1 MAKMKKVNWKSKK
14 TWRNILVIFLAIIT
28 LVGAVVGIT
37 ALFRKSEETTKT
49 ISPSYAIGGLDEKGA
64 YVDTKESIYTKDA
77 FECYGLKTTLA
88 FDNNISYRIYFYD
101 ENNEFLQ
108 RSEQL
113 TSAFDCEKTLMPA
126 NTKSARIV
134 ITPNEDSKISWY
146 EKNGYAKQLTIKVN
160 KDQTKSDGVEIV
172 LKNYFELDSEHQGY
186 LVGSDQT
193 GTGAGVNGLKWVES
207 STYNVSKPVDVSGY
221 RGYKVKI
228 KFNNQNE
235 SALGSY
241 IFTDANDK
249 IYVFANFT
257 AGVVE
262 YEIDILSTF
271 ANLYVNYANGC
282 EPIINIITE

>member
-28 LVGAVVGIT
+28 LVGAIVGIT

-113 TSAFDCEKTLMPA
+113 TNAFDCEKTLMPA
-126 NTKSARIV
+126 NTKTARIV

-146 EKNGYAKQLTIKVN
+146 EKSGYAKQLTIKVN

-172 LKNYFELDSEHQGY
+172 LKNYFELDTNN
-186 LVGSDQT
+186 VGKIVTTTEYTIGSAIKYTEQ
-193 GTGAGVNGLKWVES
+193 
-207 STYNVSKPVDVSGY
+207 STHSCSKAIDVSGFV
-221 RGYKVKI
+221 GCSVKI
-228 KFNNQNE
+228 LYNETHATYVGGYLFADINNCYV
-235 SALGSY
+235 SAKNFMDNLSEY
-241 IFTDANDK
+241 IF
-249 IYVFANFT
+249 
-257 AGVVE
+257 
-262 YEIDILSTF
+262 EIPSSASF
-271 ANLYVNYANGC
+271 LYVNIVNDY
-282 EPIINIITE
+282 EPIVNILVD